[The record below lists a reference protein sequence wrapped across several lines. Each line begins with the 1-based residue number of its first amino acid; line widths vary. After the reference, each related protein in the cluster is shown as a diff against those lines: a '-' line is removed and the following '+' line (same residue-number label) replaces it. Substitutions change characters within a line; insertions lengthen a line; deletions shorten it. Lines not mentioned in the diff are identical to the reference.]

1 MHEEVTEGGVPEVV
15 LIPAKFE
22 KALTKNQTLN
32 DWILF
37 QQNSDVSIWK
47 EIVKRRGGVTQKV
60 ILVSFKQIC
69 L

>member
-1 MHEEVTEGGVPEVV
+1 MHEEVTEGGVPAVV
-15 LIPAKFE
+15 LIPAKFG
-22 KALTKNQTLN
+22 KALNKNQTLN

-47 EIVKRRGGVTQKV
+47 EIVKRRGGATQKV